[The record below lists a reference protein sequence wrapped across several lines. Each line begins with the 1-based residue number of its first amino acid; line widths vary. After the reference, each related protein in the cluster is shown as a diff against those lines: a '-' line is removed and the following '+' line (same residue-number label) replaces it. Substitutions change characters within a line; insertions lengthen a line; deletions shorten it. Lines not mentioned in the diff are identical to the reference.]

1 MVALVASTVIH
12 VRVPREL
19 KERLERLNV
28 DVSDVVRELLER
40 YVEEAEERTLEERL
54 RRLRLRLAGRI
65 DPETIARLVREDRG
79 RR

>member
-1 MVALVASTVIH
+1 MASAVVR

-28 DVSDVVRELLER
+28 DVDDVVRELLER
-40 YVEEAEERTLEERL
+40 YVEEMEERVLEERL
-54 RRLRLRLAGRI
+54 KRLRLRLAGRV
-65 DPETIARLVREDRG
+65 DPETVARLVREDRG

>member
-1 MVALVASTVIH
+1 MDPSCSLYGYPCKGS
-12 VRVPREL
+12 REL

-40 YVEEAEERTLEERL
+40 YVEEHALEKGL

-65 DPETIARLVREDRG
+65 GPETIARLARG
-79 RR
+79 